1 MNKEGKIGAK
11 TVFDIPA
18 AYLSQRTPQELRKEM
33 L

>member
-1 MNKEGKIGAK
+1 MNKEGNIGAN

-18 AYLSQRTPQELRKEM
+18 AYLSPRSAEELRREM